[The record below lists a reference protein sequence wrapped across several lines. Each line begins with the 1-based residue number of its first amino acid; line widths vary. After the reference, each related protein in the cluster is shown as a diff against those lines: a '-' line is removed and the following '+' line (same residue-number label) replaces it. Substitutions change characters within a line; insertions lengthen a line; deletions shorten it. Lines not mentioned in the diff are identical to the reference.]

1 MVAGERADLLA
12 GVEAP
17 AIHGAGVAQRLLQAR
32 DAAERPDAQPPPT
45 PREAARA
52 VGPVAREDDHGGGDP
67 EQDGEGPP
75 EAEVVGRHAA
85 FASLTL
91 PCFLLP
97 LLSPRSLSLSRDP
110 LAFLLAL

>member
-17 AIHGAGVAQRLLQAR
+17 AAHGAAVAQRLLQGR
-32 DAAERPDAQPPPT
+32 DAAERPDAQPPPP
-45 PREAARA
+45 PREAARV
-52 VGPVAREDDHGGGDP
+52 VGPVARDDDHGGGDA